1 MKTFEQIYVESASN
15 ATLSVGYEGKAGEL
29 RATSHYTDQQGGV
42 RGWYSFVYDGD
53 TGVLSLGDHQLGMPG
68 KIVMGKAGTG
78 SQSVLLDSAT
88 STLALGGR
96 SAGNGTV
103 RLKNRFG
110 TESVVMNGE
119 SATLTLGQQTE
130 PNTNDTAN
138 GKIVLNR
145 TDGSQT
151 VVLDGAVGNLTL
163 GGGTQDGD
171 LTIKGANNATAISM
185 AGSDAEIIVG
195 GNGFN
200 GDIRIKDSAGTE
212 TLSLDGTNGNL
223 TLGGGAKDGDL
234 TIRSSSGKPSIVL
247 AGADGIVTVG
257 GEGVNGDIVIKN
269 SNDIETIKITGSN
282 GDIEFLNAD
291 VAEEFE
297 IAAEHT
303 SGATPGIVMVLE
315 ESGRLKPCSEAY
327 DSRVVGIIAGAGQ
340 FRPGIVLDRNGGR
353 NRRAIALMGKT
364 YCYVDATAGPI
375 RVGDMLT
382 TSPRAGHAMRVSDR
396 EKAFGAVIGKALE
409 PLSHGVGLI
418 PVLVKPQ

>member
-1 MKTFEQIYVESASN
+1 MKTFEQIYVESDAN

-29 RATSHYTDQQGGV
+29 RATSGV
-42 RGWYSFVYDGD
+42 QGWYSFVYDGD
-53 TGVLSLGDHQLGMPG
+53 TAVLSLGDHQLGLPG

-78 SQSVLLDSAT
+78 SQSVLLDAAT
-88 STLALGGR
+88 NTLALGGR
-96 SAGNGTV
+96 NAGNGTL

-110 TESVVMNGE
+110 TDSVVMSGE
-119 SATLTLGQQTE
+119 SATLTLGQQMT
-130 PNTNDTAN
+130 PNTNDMAN

-171 LTIKGANNATAISM
+171 LTIKGANNITAISL
-185 AGSDAEIIVG
+185 AGSNAEITVG

-200 GDIRIKDSAGTE
+200 GDLRIKDSAGTE
-212 TLSLDGTNGNL
+212 TLYLDGANGNL
-223 TLGGGAKDGDL
+223 TLGGGTKDGDL
-234 TIRSSSGKPSIVL
+234 TIQSSSGKPSIVL

-269 SNDIETIKITGSN
+269 SNDVETIKITGAN

-297 IAAEHT
+297 IDVEHT
-303 SGATPGIVMVLE
+303 GGAVPGTVMVLE
-315 ESGRLKPCSEAY
+315 DSGRLKLCSEAY

-364 YCYVDATAGPI
+364 YCYVDAAADPI
-375 RVGDMLT
+375 QVGDMLT
-382 TSPRAGHAMRVSDR
+382 TSPRAGHAMRASDR
-396 EKAFGAVIGKALE
+396 ERAFGAVIGKALA
-409 PLSHGVGLI
+409 PLSDGIGLI